1 MNPFDPYGLYT
12 NPNQLGV
19 GANVIGDASN
29 VMARNP
35 NVAAQMPQQPTSGL
49 LASGPN
55 MLKPPPM
62 MQEEKAD
69 GAGFQGLADAFMKD
83 KETPQQGL
91 NVPQQ
96 TIGLMSGQEA
106 IAPNYDFQA
115 PTTFGLNQYQDIGL
129 NQIRPDDY
137 TSSGLG
143 LFLNKFGF

>member
-19 GANVIGDASN
+19 GANVIGDAST

-35 NVAAQMPQQPTSGL
+35 NVAAQMPKPTSGL

-55 MLKPPPM
+55 MLKPTPM
-62 MQEEKAD
+62 MEEEKVD

-83 KETPQQGL
+83 KEIPLTYSFNTGGISEPGL
-91 NVPQQ
+91 KMPQQ
-96 TIGLMSGQEA
+96 TIGQEGM
-106 IAPNYDFQA
+106 APNYNFQA
-115 PTTFGLNQYQDIGL
+115 PTNFGLDQS
-129 NQIRPDDY
+129 
-137 TSSGLG
+137 SSGLG

>member
-19 GANVIGDASN
+19 GANIIGDAST

-55 MLKPPPM
+55 MLKPTPM
-62 MQEEKAD
+62 MEEEKVD
-69 GAGFQGLADAFMKD
+69 GAGFQGLADAFMKKD
-83 KETPQQGL
+83 VPTDYSFNTGGISEPGL
-91 NVPQQ
+91 KMPEQ
-96 TIGLMSGQEA
+96 TGGNAMV
-106 IAPNYDFQA
+106 PNYDFQA
-115 PTTFGLNQYQDIGL
+115 QTNFGLDPL
-129 NQIRPDDY
+129 N
-137 TSSGLG
+137 SNSGLG